1 MLFSNILDKIKKQD
15 DEIEA
20 ILKNDKK
27 IQNTSL
33 LHELNIFANQEDLN
47 HQDFNKKNKDL
58 KKNVRSKSVIKVNLM
73 KKVKED
79 YEKEFIL
86 GGYKL
91 QFEQV
96 VQ

>member
-27 IQNTSL
+27 KQNTSL

-58 KKNVRSKSVIKVNLM
+58 KKHVRSKSVIKVNLM